1 MLLCLPALLAAD
13 DDPGEIYTCSYFA
26 HTPAGAVTGKCT
38 TQSIPEQ
45 GFISR
50 WKLTLTFD
58 ASSEFAAAKIK
69 PDVFS
74 DMVRGQCLEDGAFTT
89 VIPFWGELVMK
100 PDDPDYLHGNQA
112 CAPVFQ
118 VAPNL
123 VTLVR
128 TNDNP
133 LTLQFLFEVRP
144 VDFNA
149 AQGLPTL
156 DWMVRYL
163 QSFQRLAYSASKG
176 EVKGGQ

>member
-1 MLLCLPALLAAD
+1 MLFCIPALLAAD
-13 DDPGEIYTCSYFA
+13 AESAEIYSCSYFA
-26 HTPAGAVTGKCT
+26 HTPAGNVTGKCT
-38 TQSIPEQ
+38 TQSLPEQ

-58 ASSEFAAAKIK
+58 AGSETAAAKIR

-74 DMVRGQCLEDGAFTT
+74 DMIRGQCLNDGSFTT
-89 VIPFWGELVMK
+89 VIPFWGELVIK
-100 PDDPDYLHGNQA
+100 PDDPDYLHGNQT
-112 CAPVFQ
+112 CAPVYQ
-118 VAPNL
+118 VSPNL
-123 VTLVR
+123 VSLVR

-133 LTLQFLFEVRP
+133 VTLQFLFEVRP

-163 QSFQRLAYSASKG
+163 QSFQRLASPASKR
-176 EVKGGQ
+176 E